1 MSSIPNR
8 FNSYHDEIYYNNHG
22 FAPQFRNHNSK
33 MIRSMFTT
41 DHMNHGD
48 LFSLSSSFSCYQ
60 NSSSS
65 SFGLSNSQRTYQMK
79 RNTSSVSHAH
89 SFPLKDNPHFPQNGQ
104 YDGRTHSLPY
114 EKYGP
119 YTCSKCNG
127 VFDTSQKFDAHMSSQ
142 YKSETKK
149 DRDER
154 YRARNKSKYHKLNDG
169 IHGRSKKIKLKDK
182 VNSSGKDGAF
192 QHHVMVRMYK
202 NSFA

>member
-1 MSSIPNR
+1 MSSMCLILFKMIFLCIIIYCLLNKKKQLMKNMFSFKMSSIPNR

-89 SFPLKDNPHFPQNGQ
+89 SFPLKDNPHFPQ
-104 YDGRTHSLPY
+104 S
-114 EKYGP
+114 
-119 YTCSKCNG
+119 
-127 VFDTSQKFDAHMSSQ
+127 VFYSNN
-142 YKSETKK
+142 YK
-149 DRDER
+149 
-154 YRARNKSKYHKLNDG
+154 
-169 IHGRSKKIKLKDK
+169 
-182 VNSSGKDGAF
+182 
-192 QHHVMVRMYK
+192 
-202 NSFA
+202 